1 MAIDDLLD
9 EHEQSER
16 VRGWLRQNGAGLIGG
31 VVLGLAVIAG
41 WQWWQQQKEVASAAA
56 GERFQAAIKAVESN
70 DLKKAQPIVAALG
83 KDGPAYATLASLQ
96 LAKAQVDAG
105 QRDAAITTLRAIRS
119 EDPALSVVVQSRLA
133 RLLTGAGKPAE
144 ALKVLGDT
152 PQAAAALE
160 ARGDAFTAL
169 GKREDARAAYAQALA
184 KLDVGAP
191 QRRLVEL
198 KLTEVGGSPART
210 EGRTP

>member
-16 VRGWLRQNGAGLIGG
+16 VRSWLRQNGAGLIGG
-31 VVLGLAVIAG
+31 VVLGLAAIAG
-41 WQWWQQQKEVASAAA
+41 WQWWQQQQQVAHQAASQ
-56 GERFQAAIKAVESN
+56 RFQAALKAIESN
-70 DLKKAQPIVAALG
+70 DLKKAEPVVAELG
-83 KDGPAYATLASLQ
+83 KDGAAYATLASLQ

-105 QRDAAITTLRAIRS
+105 QRDAAIATLRAIKT
-119 EDPALSVVVQSRLA
+119 DDAALSEVVQSRLA
-133 RLLTGAGKPAE
+133 RLLTDAGKPAE
-144 ALKVLGDT
+144 ALKVLGDS

-160 ARGDAFTAL
+160 ARADAYTAL
-169 GKREDARAAYAQALA
+169 GKREEARAAYTQALA

>member
-16 VRGWLRQNGAGLIGG
+16 VRSWLRQNGAGLIGG
-31 VVLGLAVIAG
+31 VVLGLAAIAG
-41 WQWWQQQKEVASAAA
+41 WQWWQQQQQVASEAA
-56 GERFQAAIKAVESN
+56 GQRFEAALKAIESN
-70 DLKKAQPIVAALG
+70 ELKQAQPAVAALDE
-83 KDGPAYATLASLQ
+83 DGAAYATLAGLQ

-105 QRDAAITTLRAIRS
+105 QRDAAIATLRALRS
-119 EDPALSVVVQSRLA
+119 EDAALSVVLQSRLA
-133 RLLTGAGKPAE
+133 RLLTDAGKPAE
-144 ALKVLGDT
+144 ALKVLGDK
-152 PQAAAALE
+152 PQTAAELE
-160 ARGDAFTAL
+160 ARADAFVAL
-169 GKREDARAAYAQALA
+169 GEHEDARAAYAQALA

-210 EGRTP
+210 EGRTL

>member
-41 WQWWQQQKEVASAAA
+41 WQWWQQQEQVASAAA

-105 QRDAAITTLRAIRS
+105 QRDAAITTLRAIRN

-133 RLLTGAGKPAE
+133 RLLTDAGKPAE

>member
-16 VRGWLRQNGAGLIGG
+16 VRSWLRQNGAGLIGG
-31 VVLGLAVIAG
+31 VVLGLAAIAG
-41 WQWWQQQKEVASAAA
+41 WQWWQQQQQVANQAA
-56 GERFQAAIKAVESN
+56 GQRFEAALKAIESN
-70 DLKKAQPIVAALG
+70 DLKKAQPAVAALD
-83 KDGPAYATLASLQ
+83 KDGAAYAALAGLQ

-105 QRDAAITTLRAIRS
+105 QRDAAIATLRGLRS
-119 EDPALSVVVQSRLA
+119 DDPALSVVVQSRLA
-133 RLLTGAGKPAE
+133 RLLTDAGKPTE
-144 ALKVLGDT
+144 ALKVLGDK
-152 PQAAAALE
+152 PQGAAELE
-160 ARGDAFTAL
+160 ARADAFAAL
-169 GKREDARAAYAQALA
+169 GKREDARTAYAQALA

>member
-16 VRGWLRQNGAGLIGG
+16 VRSWLRQNGAGLIGG
-31 VVLGLAVIAG
+31 VVLGLAAIAG
-41 WQWWQQQKEVASAAA
+41 WQWWQQQQQVASQAA
-56 GERFQAAIKAVESN
+56 GQRFEAALKAIESN
-70 DLKKAQPIVAALG
+70 DLKKAQPAVAALD
-83 KDGPAYATLASLQ
+83 KDGAAYATLAGLQ

-105 QRDAAITTLRAIRS
+105 QRDAAIATLRALKS
-119 EDPALSVVVQSRLA
+119 DDPALSAVMQSRLA
-133 RLLTGAGKPAE
+133 RLLTDAGKPAE
-144 ALKVLGDT
+144 ALKVLGDK
-152 PQAAAALE
+152 PEAAAELE
-160 ARGDAFTAL
+160 ARADAFAAL
-169 GKREDARAAYAQALA
+169 GKHEEARTAYAQALA
-184 KLDVGAP
+184 KIDVGAP

>member
-31 VVLGLAVIAG
+31 VVLGLAAIAG
-41 WQWWQQQKEVASAAA
+41 WQWWQQQQQVAHQAA
-56 GERFQAAIKAVESN
+56 GQRFQAALKAIESN
-70 DLKKAQPIVAALG
+70 DLKKAQAAVAALG
-83 KDGPAYATLASLQ
+83 KDGAAYATLARLQ

-105 QRDAAITTLRAIRS
+105 QRDAAIATLRAIES
-119 EDPALSVVVQSRLA
+119 DDMALAEVVQSRLA
-133 RLLTGAGKPAE
+133 RLLTDAGKPAE
-144 ALKVLGDT
+144 ALKVLGAK
-152 PQAAAALE
+152 PQAAAAFE
-160 ARGDAFTAL
+160 ARADAFAAM
-169 GKREDARAAYAQALA
+169 GKREEARAAYAQALA

-198 KLTEVGGSPART
+198 KLTEVGGSPTRT
-210 EGRTP
+210 ESRTP

>member
-16 VRGWLRQNGAGLIGG
+16 VRSWLRQNGAGLIGG
-31 VVLGLAVIAG
+31 VVLGLAAIAG
-41 WQWWQQQKEVASAAA
+41 WQWWQQQQQVAHEAA
-56 GERFQAAIKAVESN
+56 GQRFQAALKAIETN
-70 DLKKAQPIVAALG
+70 DLKQAQPAVAALD
-83 KDGPAYATLASLQ
+83 KDGAAYATLAGLQ

-105 QRDAAITTLRAIRS
+105 QRDAAIATLRAIKS
-119 EDPALSVVVQSRLA
+119 DDAALSEVVQSRLA
-133 RLLTGAGKPAE
+133 RLLTDAGKPTE
-144 ALKVLGDT
+144 ALKVLGDK

-160 ARGDAFTAL
+160 ARADAFTAL
-169 GKREDARAAYAQALA
+169 GKPEDARAAYAQALA

>member
-16 VRGWLRQNGAGLIGG
+16 VRSWLRQNGAGLIGG
-31 VVLGLAVIAG
+31 VVLGLAAIAG
-41 WQWWQQQKEVASAAA
+41 WQWWQQQQQVAKEAA
-56 GERFQAAIKAVESN
+56 GQRFEAALKAIESN
-70 DLKKAQPIVAALG
+70 DLKQAQPAVAALD
-83 KDGPAYATLASLQ
+83 KDEGAYATLAGLQ

-105 QRDAAITTLRAIRS
+105 QREAAIATLRSLRS
-119 EDPALSVVVQSRLA
+119 DDAALSVVLQSRLA
-133 RLLTGAGKPAE
+133 RLLTDVGKPAE
-144 ALKVLGDT
+144 ALKLLGDK
-152 PQAAAALE
+152 PQAAAQLE
-160 ARGDAFTAL
+160 ARADAFAAL
-169 GKREDARAAYAQALA
+169 GKHEDARASYAQALA